1 MSHRLTNHS
10 EPAMKAI
17 LTFIAVA
24 VLTFLV
30 VTVLAVPLVHVVR
43 AAVSTVSRELTADK

>member
-1 MSHRLTNHS
+1 
-10 EPAMKAI
+10 MKAI

-30 VTVLAVPLVHVVR
+30 VTVLAMPLLHVVR
-43 AAVSTVSRELTADK
+43 ATISTVSRELSGAK